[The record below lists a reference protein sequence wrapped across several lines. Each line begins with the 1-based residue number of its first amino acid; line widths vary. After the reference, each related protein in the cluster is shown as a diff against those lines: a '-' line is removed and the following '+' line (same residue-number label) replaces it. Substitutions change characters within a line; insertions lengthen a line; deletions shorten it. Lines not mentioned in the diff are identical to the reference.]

1 MAQHMPATAG
11 DIARKLKVEEFD
23 LKDPVTSVNFGS
35 FYLAELIGRLDN
47 SIIDALYSY
56 NAGITNVRKWK
67 RMFPDLPADLTME
80 LIPFTETRN
89 YGKKI
94 VAASA
99 VYGDLYFEIPH
110 KAVVEKILFGE

>member
-1 MAQHMPATAG
+1 M
-11 DIARKLKVEEFD
+11 
-23 LKDPVTSVNFGS
+23 
-35 FYLAELIGRLDN
+35 IGRLDN

-67 RMFPDLPADLTME
+67 RMFPDLPADLTVE

-94 VAASA
+94 VSASA
-99 VYGDLYFEIPH
+99 VYGDLYYEIPH
-110 KAVVEKILFGE
+110 KAIVEKILFGK